1 MLIVVEGISASGKTT
16 WSCTHASGFTV
27 SEAAPHTN
35 MPDARLSPAA
45 AGRFWVEQG
54 EGRWRAACAI
64 ERWHGVA
71 VCDTDPIKLHY
82 SWSLWQ
88 IGVAAEGIWAAQ
100 HLVTRE
106 SIAQGRIGFADVY
119 LVNLIDPQH
128 ARRQRDADKTRTRR
142 NFELHVRL
150 SEPLTT
156 WYRALETVLP
166 GTVIWELPEDGL
178 AGLPGPR
185 CRSIGDMQIFDQM
198 MDILGSQRRVV
209 R

>member
-1 MLIVVEGISASGKTT
+1 MKADGARRVPLNDGTGSRSATRTRS
-16 WSCTHASGFTV
+16 SSII
-27 SEAAPHTN
+27 P
-35 MPDARLSPAA
+35 
-45 AGRFWVEQG
+45 GRF
-54 EGRWRAACAI
+54 GRSALQR
-64 ERWHGVA
+64 
-71 VCDTDPIKLHY
+71 K
-82 SWSLWQ
+82 
-88 IGVAAEGIWAAQ
+88 
-100 HLVTRE
+100 